1 MVILSA
7 MLYKILKSL
16 RFLEVCSVLIV
27 ECSAETAEEEDEVSE
42 HIWEAIVL
50 VVNVLDDGS
59 LIVILA

>member
-27 ECSAETAEEEDEVSE
+27 ECSAETAEEEDEVAE
-42 HIWEAIVL
+42 HI
-50 VVNVLDDGS
+50 
-59 LIVILA
+59 